1 MEDSS
6 LDTLSIVNE
15 TDFPL
20 YNNYTEPTIAPA
32 LIAVAPIAQ
41 YLATAIGKWAAK
53 AAFSKVLSLIFPG
66 SQPATME
73 KVRTEVETLINQ
85 KLSQDRVNILNAEYR
100 GIIEVSDV
108 FDAYIKQP
116 GFTPATAKG
125 YFLNLSGAIIQRLPQ
140 FEVQTYEGVSI
151 ALFTQMCTLHLTLLK
166 DGILAGSAWGFTQAD
181 VDSFIKLFNQKV
193 LDYRTRLMRMYTE
206 EFGRLCKVSLKDGL
220 TFRNMCNLY
229 VFPFA
234 EAWSLMRYE
243 GLKLQSSLSLWD
255 YVGVSIPVNYN
266 EWGGLVYKLLMG
278 EVNQRLTTVK
288 FNYSFTNEPADIP
301 ARENIRGVHPIYDPS
316 SGLTGWIGNG
326 RTNNFNFADNNGN
339 EIMEVRT
346 QTFYQNPNNEPIAP
360 RDIINQILTAPAPAD
375 LFFKNADI
383 NVKFTQW
390 FQSTLYGWNIKLGTQ
405 TVLSSRT
412 GTIPPNYLAYDGY
425 YIRAISACP
434 RGVSLAYNHDLTTL
448 TYNRIEYDSPTTEN
462 IIVGFAPDNTKDFYS
477 KKSHYLSE
485 TNDSYVIPAL
495 QFAEVSDRSF
505 LEDTPDQAT
514 DGSIKFARTFIS
526 NEAKYSIRLNTGFNT
541 ATRYKLI
548 IRVRVPYRLPAGI
561 RVQSQN
567 SGNNRMLGSF
577 TANANPEWVDFVTD
591 AFTFNDL
598 GITTSSTNALFSISS
613 DSLNSGEEWYL
624 SQLFL
629 VKESAF
635 TTQINPLLK

>member
-108 FDAYIKQP
+108 FDAFIKQP

-229 VFPFA
+229 VFSFA

-243 GLKLQSSLSLWD
+243 GLKLQGSLSLWV
-255 YVGVSIPVNYN
+255 YVGVSIPLNYN

-278 EVNQRLTTVK
+278 EVNQRLTTVN

-301 ARENIRGVHPIYDPS
+301 ARENIRGVHPLYDPS

-326 RTNNFNFADNNGN
+326 RTNIFNFADNNGN

-346 QTFYQNPNNEPIAP
+346 QTFYQDPNIEPIAP
-360 RDIINQILTAPAPAD
+360 RGIINQILTAPGPAD

-425 YIRAISACP
+425 YICAILACP

-448 TYNRIEYDSPTTEN
+448 TYNRIEYDSPSTEN
-462 IIVGFAPDNTKDFYS
+462 IIGGFAPDNTKDFYS

-485 TNDSYVIPAL
+485 TNDSYVIPARE
-495 QFAEVSDRSF
+495 FAEVSYRSF

-514 DGSIKFARTFIS
+514 EGSIKFAGTFIS

-591 AFTFNDL
+591 GFTFNDL

-613 DSLNSGEEWYL
+613 DSLNSGEEGYL

-635 TTQINPLLK
+635 STQINPLLK

>member
-1 MEDSS
+1 M
-6 LDTLSIVNE
+6 
-15 TDFPL
+15 
-20 YNNYTEPTIAPA
+20 
-32 LIAVAPIAQ
+32 
-41 YLATAIGKWAAK
+41 YL
-53 AAFSKVLSLIFPG
+53 
-66 SQPATME
+66 M
-73 KVRTEVETLINQ
+73 R
-85 KLSQDRVNILNAEYR
+85 ILNNQA
-100 GIIEVSDV
+100 
-108 FDAYIKQP
+108 
-116 GFTPATAKG
+116 FTPATAKG

-390 FQSTLYGWNIKLGTQ
+390 FSLLYMGGTLNSVHKRFEVVEPEQYHQIIEHMMDIIF
-405 TVLSSRT
+405 VLFQLAQEESHLHII
-412 GTIPPNYLAYDGY
+412 TILQHKH
-425 YIRAISACP
+425 I
-434 RGVSLAYNHDLTTL
+434 
-448 TYNRIEYDSPTTEN
+448 IEESMIHLLQKILLKGLHQ
-462 IIVGFAPDNTKDFYS
+462 II
-477 KKSHYLSE
+477 L
-485 TNDSYVIPAL
+485 
-495 QFAEVSDRSF
+495 
-505 LEDTPDQAT
+505 
-514 DGSIKFARTFIS
+514 RTFILKNLTIEVKRMIVMKFLLCNLLKFQIDHFEKIRQIKQQTAVLNLHVLS
-526 NEAKYSIRLNTGFNT
+526 LVMKLSTLLDETPGLIRQLDINELSGKEYLIAYLLEYGYNLRIREIIECKAVLLQM
-541 ATRYKLI
+541 LI
-548 IRVRVPYRLPAGI
+548 
-561 RVQSQN
+561 QN
-567 SGNNRMLGSF
+567 G
-577 TANANPEWVDFVTD
+577 W
-591 AFTFNDL
+591 
-598 GITTSSTNALFSISS
+598 I
-613 DSLNSGEEWYL
+613 L
-624 SQLFL
+624 SQMHLHLTIKGLQLQVQMLYLVFL
-629 VKESAF
+629 QIVKILEKSGIYRSCFEEKNRPLRLILIRRDREKSGVPKESLSA
-635 TTQINPLLK
+635 P